1 MPIGIKAT
9 NSRDLRVISC
19 TFSGLD
25 TDIELDNVQGFTSIN
40 NRFSQN
46 DLQVI
51 LNSLYKEILNSN
63 LSENDKKVLLQE
75 AIYILSDRSNFR
87 NGKDQNIK
95 QKLLQLIGNKALD
108 YFVQLATAV
117 SAGLIVRKI

>member
-1 MPIGIKAT
+1 MSIGIKAM
-9 NSRDLRVISC
+9 NSRNLRVVGC

-25 TDIELDNVQGFTSIN
+25 IDIGLDKVQGFTSIN

-46 DLQVI
+46 DPQVI

-63 LSENDKKVLLQE
+63 LSENNKKVLFQE
-75 AIYILSDRSNFR
+75 AIYVLSDRSNFR
-87 NGKDQNIK
+87 NGKDRNIK

-108 YFVQLATAV
+108 YFAQLVTAV
-117 SAGLIVRKI
+117 SAGLIIRKI